1 MQRSTIPD
9 VFDIPTPR
17 NGRVLPWLAA
27 LAMVAII
34 VGRHPDLG
42 GDQQRS
48 QHRDAGDGGSLIFQV

>member
-34 VGRHPDLG
+34 VGATLTLVVINNEASTEPLVTVVR
-42 GDQQRS
+42 
-48 QHRDAGDGGSLIFQV
+48 

>member
-34 VGRHPDLG
+34 VGATLTLVVINNEASTETLVTVVR
-42 GDQQRS
+42 
-48 QHRDAGDGGSLIFQV
+48 